1 MTRTIDT
8 LARAARHGMLVR
20 ATCMCGNQRHYRA
33 GDLAALVGGGRD
45 PRALRFRCSQCDRAP
60 SAIAVIEVDFDRI
73 GALKVWKPLSTP
85 DGTTA
90 WTPERLR
97 RG

>member
-20 ATCMCGNQRHYRA
+20 ASCFCGNQRYYRA
-33 GDLAALVGGGRD
+33 SDLAMVVGGGRD
-45 PRALRFRCSQCDRAP
+45 PRSLRFRCNRCEKP
-60 SAIAVIEVDFDRI
+60 STAVTVIEVDLDRI
-73 GALKVWKPLSTP
+73 GTLKVWKPVTAP
-85 DGTTA
+85 DGATV
-90 WTPERLR
+90 WMPERLK